1 MSKGTAK
8 VHAKLQEAAK
18 REGVVTH
25 EDDPIIT
32 YAEAGRQLGKPR
44 ETVRRWANDGLL
56 TIHRH
61 PSGLPGVRGSEILQL
76 LKAARGGK

>member
-32 YAEAGRQLGKPR
+32 YAEAGRQLGKSR
-44 ETVRRWANDGLL
+44 DTIRRWAMDGLL
-56 TIHRH
+56 TVHKH
-61 PSGLPGVRGSEILQL
+61 ASGLPGVRMSQIVQL